1 MLFSSARMSG
11 LNIVVL
17 KVYFMT
23 PLMIEVHISIWSFQ
37 LSCEE
42 LWIVCLGRY
51 EERSDYIGSK
61 KWLTLCHCVIAPKR
75 ERGWLDLKH
84 FQGHSWK
91 IILKYRNCCS
101 WKFGYIS
108 ALVSL
113 MFAENWEKNKVSTSF
128 AFICNKEL
136 FALKCE
142 IANWKELK
150 ITWQLHGAPPWAQL
164 LLQALWKS

>member
-1 MLFSSARMSG
+1 MFFLFKNIFILSFIHKKSISYVLLFSSARMPG

-61 KWLTLCHCVIAPKR
+61 KWLTLCHCVIGPKR

-91 IILKYRNCCS
+91 IILKYRNYCL

-113 MFAENWEKNKVSTSF
+113 MFAENLREKIKYRQV
-128 AFICNKEL
+128 
-136 FALKCE
+136 
-142 IANWKELK
+142 
-150 ITWQLHGAPPWAQL
+150 LHLSAIKNCL
-164 LLQALWKS
+164 H

>member
-1 MLFSSARMSG
+1 MLFSSARMRG

-61 KWLTLCHCVIAPKR
+61 KMAYIVSLCHWAKKR
-75 ERGWLDLKH
+75 KRLTWFKALSRTHLENYFEIQKPLFMEVWLH
-84 FQGHSWK
+84 FSLGFTDVCRK
-91 IILKYRNCCS
+91 LEKKY
-101 WKFGYIS
+101 
-108 ALVSL
+108 
-113 MFAENWEKNKVSTSF
+113 KVSTSF

-150 ITWQLHGAPPWAQL
+150 ITWQLRGALPWAQL
-164 LLQALWKS
+164 L